1 MQIYKKAS
9 LKQYH
14 TFSINVSCEVLILVD
29 TVDELISVYQ
39 SSEWAELPKLV
50 VGKGSNLLFTDYF
63 HGVVIVNRILGK
75 TVSEDP
81 ENWLLHIMGGEDWP
95 ELVAWATEKEYAG
108 LENLALIPGCAGS
121 APIQNIGAYGVEF
134 KDICDYVEVL
144 SLQDF
149 SLSRLTAGECQFGY
163 RDSVFKQALYGKVVI
178 TSVGLKLA
186 KEWKAVVDYGS
197 LRDIPEAELSASRV
211 FNEVCKVR
219 QSKLPDPEVL
229 GNAGSFFKNPVVSVE
244 KHAELKQQFP
254 DIVAFPAGDG
264 MKLAAGWLIDR
275 CELKGHTVGGAQVH
289 SEQAL
294 VLVNRES
301 ATAEDVVALADYV
314 RNKVKQKYQVTL
326 EHEVRFMGTENET
339 SLSEITGK

>member
-14 TFSINVSCEVLILVD
+14 TFSIDVSCEVLILVD
-29 TVDELISVYQ
+29 SVDELISVYR

-50 VGKGSNLLFTDYF
+50 VGKGSNLLFTEYF

-75 TVSEDP
+75 SVSEEQD
-81 ENWLLHIMGGEDWP
+81 NWLLHIMGGEDWP
-95 ELVAWATEKEYAG
+95 ELVAWATENGYAG

-134 KDICDYVEVL
+134 KDVCDYVEVL
-144 SLQDF
+144 SLQNL
-149 SLSRLTAGECQFGY
+149 SLSRLTAEECQFGY
-163 RDSVFKQALYGKVVI
+163 RDSIFKQAQYGKVVI

-229 GNAGSFFKNPVVSVE
+229 GNAGSFFKNPVVSLE

-254 DIVAFPAGDG
+254 DIVAFPAGNG
-264 MKLAAGWLIDR
+264 MKLAAGWLIDK
-275 CELKGHTVGGAQVH
+275 CELKGHTIGGAQVH

-294 VLVNRES
+294 VLVNREN
-301 ATAEDVVALADYV
+301 ATAEDVLTLADYV

>member
-14 TFSINVSCEVLILVD
+14 TFSIDVSCEVLILVD

-39 SSEWAELPKLV
+39 SSEWADLPKLV

-95 ELVAWATEKEYAG
+95 ELVAWATENGYAG

-149 SLSRLTAGECQFGY
+149 SLSRLTAEECQFGY
-163 RDSVFKQALYGKVVI
+163 RDSIFKQVLYGKVVI

-197 LRDIPEAELSASRV
+197 LRDIPEAELSALRV
-211 FNEVCKVR
+211 FTEVCRVR
-219 QSKLPDPEVL
+219 QSKLPDPDVL
-229 GNAGSFFKNPVVSVE
+229 GNAGSFFKNPVVSAE

-264 MKLAAGWLIDR
+264 MKLAAGWLIDK
-275 CELKGHTVGGAQVH
+275 CELKGQTIGGAQVH

-294 VLVNRES
+294 VLVNREN
-301 ATAEDVVALADYV
+301 ATAEDVIALADHV
-314 RNKVKQKYQVTL
+314 RSKVEQKYQVTL
-326 EHEVRFMGTENET
+326 EHEVRFMGMQNET
-339 SLSEITGK
+339 SLAEITGK